1 MTKFSIVIPSYKT
14 SFEVMDR
21 AIQSILKQTYRPF
34 EIIIV
39 DDNES
44 SKYADNSKQIA
55 SEYKETVKVLFN
67 GKNCGANYSRNK
79 GILASCGQYIAF
91 LDSDD
96 SWDINYLKS
105 VCNLIEKRGAKFI
118 TTNYQVVHRDGIL
131 PPEFNEK
138 DFISGNIWRKE
149 IYKDYVGPTST
160 VVVEKATLIKAGLFD
175 VNLPARQDYDMWLR
189 VCKYVDL
196 YYNYTPSVLVY
207 RDGHT
212 SISSSYIRNVE
223 GTKMVL
229 AKIVAD
235 PSLTDD
241 EIQLVNAGHY
251 KHMALACIL
260 CNAYFQGRI
269 YAFKSLT
276 YSFAMGTLGLFVMC
290 FFPWLFT
297 QARIIRRKI
306 LYMKSKS
313 SV

>member
-21 AIQSILKQTYRPF
+21 AIQSVLKQTYRPF

-44 SKYADNSKQIA
+44 GKYADNSKQIA

-96 SWDINYLKS
+96 SWDMNYLKS
-105 VCNLIEKRGAKFI
+105 ACNLIEKRGAKFI

-160 VVVEKATLIKAGLFD
+160 VIVEKATLIKAGLFD

-229 AKIVAD
+229 AKIVAE

-241 EIQLVNAGHY
+241 EIQLVNASHY

-260 CNAYFQGRI
+260 CNAYSPARI
-269 YAFKSLT
+269 YARKSLS
-276 YSFAMGTLGLFVMC
+276 YAFDKAVIGWLILSLFPSV
-290 FFPWLFT
+290 FT
-297 QARIIRRKI
+297 ALRAFRRRV
-306 LYMKSKS
+306 LYLKLIG
-313 SV
+313 